1 MFLCCFIF
9 SIIYA
14 AISNKLVCV
23 WQRWTSNSLDEIP
36 LARMKAAVSMASS
49 TRLRSFSAFSSH
61 CFFSSSK
68 CSTDA
73 WLLGFIRTIRAAFTT
88 CGTKSAA
95 YRSTVAHTTVII
107 YIYIYIFIHQM
118 MVATIKN
125 NKKKKTEN
133 LTKLNYNNYIYARR
147 PLLIYDDSV
156 LTVKP
161 CNLTKKFCC
170 STGN

>member
-1 MFLCCFIF
+1 ML
-9 SIIYA
+9 
-14 AISNKLVCV
+14 
-23 WQRWTSNSLDEIP
+23 
-36 LARMKAAVSMASS
+36 
-49 TRLRSFSAFSSH
+49 
-61 CFFSSSK
+61 
-68 CSTDA
+68 
-73 WLLGFIRTIRAAFTT
+73 
-88 CGTKSAA
+88 
-95 YRSTVAHTTVII
+95 
-107 YIYIYIFIHQM
+107 IYIFIHQM

-133 LTKLNYNNYIYARR
+133 LTKLNCNNYIYARR